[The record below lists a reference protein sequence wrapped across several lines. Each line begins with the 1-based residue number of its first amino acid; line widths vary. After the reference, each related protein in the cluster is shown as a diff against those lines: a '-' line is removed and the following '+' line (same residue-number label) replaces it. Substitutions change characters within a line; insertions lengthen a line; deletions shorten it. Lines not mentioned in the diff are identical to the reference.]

1 MILKTH
7 LLWSAN
13 VWDSNF
19 ILKIHFFVYLFPDL
33 NSKSFPVEITDQV
46 QLLESRLE
54 SLKPKDTS
62 TDSSPDSSPK
72 QILESGLESKNIG
85 LAHL

>member
-1 MILKTH
+1 MMILKTH

-19 ILKIHFFVYLFPDL
+19 ILKIYLFPDL
-33 NSKSFPVEITDQV
+33 KSKSFPAEITVKV
-46 QLLESRLE
+46 QLLE
-54 SLKPKDTS
+54 SLKPKD
-62 TDSSPDSSPK
+62 SSKDSSPK
-72 QILESGLESKNIG
+72 QIFESGLESKNIG